1 MSFLY
6 ALRYF
11 QVVAVVPR
19 LFIAAFVVVVA
30 AAAARLTT
38 DPSAAIDALT
48 PVLLLQMFA
57 ASSGFQVPARR
68 GHYDL
73 LLTSGTPR
81 WQIASAHC
89 VASIVPGIASWL
101 CVGML
106 ELAASHGAHAAFAA
120 AGTCR
125 AFLLVSLVAW
135 ATATP
140 MPRGTAAVGWL
151 LIVTIPP
158 LARVASPV
166 QLLGTHP
173 NGPLAAKLLSVLAI
187 AMIPVIV
194 AVARIVRGSVPLEA
208 AQ

>member
-11 QVVAVVPR
+11 QVVTVVPR
-19 LFIAAFVVVVA
+19 LFIAAFVVAVA

-38 DPSAAIDALT
+38 DPAAATEALT

-57 ASSGFQVPARR
+57 ASSGFQIPARR
-68 GHYDL
+68 GYYDL

-81 WQIASAHC
+81 WKIASAHC
-89 VASIVPGIASWL
+89 VASIVPGIACWL

-106 ELAASHGAHAAFAA
+106 ELAASHGTRAAFAA
-120 AGTCR
+120 EGTCL
-125 AFLLVSLVAW
+125 AFLLFSIVAW

-140 MPRGTAAVGWL
+140 MPRGAAAVGWL

-158 LARVASPV
+158 LARIASPV
-166 QLLGTHP
+166 PLLGTHP
-173 NGPLAAKLLSVLAI
+173 AGALVEKLVVILAI
-187 AMIPVIV
+187 AMIPVGI
-194 AVARIVRGSVPLEA
+194 AVARIVRGAVPLEA

>member
-30 AAAARLTT
+30 AAAARLAT
-38 DPSAAIDALT
+38 DPSAAIEALT

-106 ELAASHGAHAAFAA
+106 ELVASHGAHAAFAA
-120 AGTCR
+120 MGTCL
-125 AFLLVSLVAW
+125 AFLLVSIVAW

-140 MPRGTAAVGWL
+140 IPRGTAAIGWL

-173 NGPLAAKLLSVLAI
+173 AGPLAATLLSILPI
-187 AMIPVIV
+187 AMIPVGV
-194 AVARIVRGSVPLEA
+194 AVARIVRGAVPLET

>member
-19 LFIAAFVVVVA
+19 LFIAAFVVAVT

-38 DPSAAIDALT
+38 DPSAAIEALT

-106 ELAASHGAHAAFAA
+106 ELAVSHGAHAAFAA
-120 AGTCR
+120 AGTCL
-125 AFLLVSLVAW
+125 AFLLVSIVAW

-140 MPRGTAAVGWL
+140 IPRGTAAVGWL

-173 NGPLAAKLLSVLAI
+173 AWPLAATLLSILAI
-187 AMIPVIV
+187 AMIPVGA
-194 AVARIVRGSVPLEA
+194 AVARIVRGAVPLEA

>member
-1 MSFLY
+1 MGFLY

-38 DPSAAIDALT
+38 APWAVTDALT

-57 ASSGFQVPARR
+57 ASSGFQIPARR

-89 VASIVPGIASWL
+89 ATSIAPGI
-101 CVGML
+101 
-106 ELAASHGAHAAFAA
+106 AASHGTRVGFAA
-120 AGTCR
+120 EGTCL
-125 AFLLVSLVAW
+125 AFLLVSIVAW

-140 MPRGTAAVGWL
+140 MTRGTAAVGWL
-151 LIVTIPP
+151 LIATIPP

-166 QLLGTHP
+166 QLLGMHP
-173 NGPLAAKLLSVLAI
+173 DGPFAGRLLFVLAL
-187 AMIPVIV
+187 AMIPTGV
-194 AVARIVRGSVPLEA
+194 AVGRVVRGPVPLEA
-208 AQ
+208 SQ